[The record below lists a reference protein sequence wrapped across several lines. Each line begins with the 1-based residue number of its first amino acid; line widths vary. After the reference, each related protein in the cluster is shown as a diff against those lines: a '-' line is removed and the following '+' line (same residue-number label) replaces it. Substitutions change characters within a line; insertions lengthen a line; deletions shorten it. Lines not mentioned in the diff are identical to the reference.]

1 MAYPNVADRSTRW
14 KEEFG
19 LRDPFSIRNI
29 VECTEFAEMDSRFRG
44 NDVVSAGALIPVGY
58 VIPEEVVVPV
68 KAGIHRLISKRFEF
82 RNSSLDPS
90 LRSLSLAAAVLIVT
104 MCAVSACT
112 LPSLRDLAQSAGRA
126 ATTAM
131 KPSEIASE
139 DPLLVFLAEAE
150 EGEVRDLDDAAT
162 GTSLRVAAGRTYHAA
177 SGRVCRRFSVSS
189 AATPD
194 ANEEGLVCRDA
205 AGRWTRAGLLA
216 PVSP

>member
-1 MAYPNVADRSTRW
+1 MV
-14 KEEFG
+14 
-19 LRDPFSIRNI
+19 
-29 VECTEFAEMDSRFRG
+29 
-44 NDVVSAGALIPVGY
+44 Y
-58 VIPEEVVVPV
+58 VIAEEAVIAAKV
-68 KAGIHRLISKRFEF
+68 GIHRLIARHLELQDLSFA
-82 RNSSLDPS
+82 PS
-90 LRSLSLAAAVLIVT
+90 LRARSLAAAAFIVT

-112 LPSLRDLAQSAGRA
+112 LPSLRDLAQSASGAVEA
-126 ATTAM
+126 ATATAAM
-131 KPSEIASE
+131 KPSQSASE

-150 EGEVRDLDDAAT
+150 EGEVRDLNDAAT

-194 ANEEGLVCRDA
+194 ANEEGLVCKDA